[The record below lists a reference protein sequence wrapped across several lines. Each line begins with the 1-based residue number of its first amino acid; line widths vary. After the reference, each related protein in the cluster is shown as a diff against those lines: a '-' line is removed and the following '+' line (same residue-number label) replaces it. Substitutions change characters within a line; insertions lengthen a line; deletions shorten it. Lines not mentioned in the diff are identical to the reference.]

1 MSQWGSI
8 GLKSQAGE
16 QISQSNEK
24 HFRNPK
30 ADILLTRELVFVVD
44 DDPSMLK
51 GIKRLLREYGFN
63 ARPFASGDALL
74 SQGDFSKAFCAILD
88 INLNGRS
95 GIELRRDIANK
106 DGRLP
111 VIFIT
116 GNDSDANRSAAIEA
130 GCIAYLTKPFSAR
143 SLIEPVERA
152 RAEMT

>member
-88 INLNGRS
+88 VNLNGRS

-116 GNDSDANRSAAIEA
+116 GNGHKATQDAAMAAGCAAYLEKPCPAKTLMDALSAA
-130 GCIAYLTKPFSAR
+130 LQPR
-143 SLIEPVERA
+143 
-152 RAEMT
+152 

>member
-1 MSQWGSI
+1 M
-8 GLKSQAGE
+8 
-16 QISQSNEK
+16 
-24 HFRNPK
+24 P
-30 ADILLTRELVFVVD
+30 TRELVFVVD

-51 GIKRLLREYGFN
+51 GIMRLLRENGFD
-63 ARPFASGDALL
+63 AEPFASGDALL
-74 SQGDFSKAFCAILD
+74 RQGDFSKAFCAILD

-106 DGRLP
+106 DSRLP

-152 RAEMT
+152 HAEMT